1 MQQQTLDD
9 LNYSHDEWIEN
20 QLTVMERLPEKVAQ
34 GLTEKGVELKTA
46 RHLVTRV
53 DRTIRKRKAKKDIWI
68 GGAWCFGGLA
78 ISIGTYAMA
87 SERGGSYF
95 MAWGAVLFGG
105 FQLIKGLINYGSISK
120 EIDF

>member
-34 GLTEKGVELKTA
+34 GLTEKGVELKIA

-53 DRTIRKRKAKKDIWI
+53 DRAVRKRKAKKDIWI
-68 GGAWCFGGLA
+68 GAAWCFGGLA

-105 FQLIKGLINYGSISK
+105 FQMIKGLINYGSISK